1 MTLIK
6 VPWYVLRVK
15 VGILDHPQ
23 MPGIHAHGKAK
34 PRYVK
39 YIIRQGKAKLRTYIR
54 TPFNVSSPP
63 QCWSQAVG
71 VPSTMYIICKSQHT
85 NQVEISFLDRID

>member
-39 YIIRQGKAKLRTYIR
+39 YIIRQGKAKLRLLELTSVFHHL
-54 TPFNVSSPP
+54 PS
-63 QCWSQAVG
+63 VG
-71 VPSTMYIICKSQHT
+71 YKQLWALAHLGCTREAYTS
-85 NQVEISFLDRID
+85 